1 MNNKNEYD
9 FLRELTAA
17 DDRRISRVARKYPAL
32 DKSALKRINALCEE
46 KLKMRQNDI
55 NENITENSEQE
66 KVEVVRN
73 MPWYGN
79 PWLTSAAWRC

>member
-46 KLKMRQNDI
+46 KLKMK
-55 NENITENSEQE
+55 ENNNGCKSIR
-66 KVEVVRN
+66 RN
-73 MPWYGN
+73 ICERYSLSSPK
-79 PWLTSAAWRC
+79 

>member
-17 DDRRISRVARKYPAL
+17 DDRRISRVARKYSAL

-46 KLKMRQNDI
+46 KLKMKENNNI
-55 NENITENSEQE
+55 NNHAVSEEE
-66 KVEVVRN
+66 KVEVISKYRIITN
-73 MPWYGN
+73 ISYFIAIFC
-79 PWLTSAAWRC
+79 L